1 MKEACSER
9 GGKSVPNIN
18 KSVINKHNN
27 NGRRVYSLSIGCI
40 RPSGNR
46 ICVIYREKERE
57 REWGEGERERKK
69 ERETDRL
76 TD

>member
-1 MKEACSER
+1 MFGKV
-9 GGKSVPNIN
+9 GKSVPNIN

-57 REWGEGERERKK
+57 RERGRGREREKERER
-69 ERETDRL
+69 D
-76 TD
+76 